1 MTIFSPAL
9 NRETR
14 ALKES
19 KLRMD
24 CFRSTGRPPK
34 KKEVV
39 SNQGVFEE
47 FLLGHKVE
55 EWFEGKTDDRD
66 IGPVLMFRENNHR
79 STIRKRC
86 FLLRLD
92 PIKNGEDQLG
102 QPFGCRIDEG
112 IPSHH
117 HKPMSNFKIP
127 AFAEAPVLRKASGG
141 GASRRQANFKSMS
154 KAKCKKSF

>member
-1 MTIFSPAL
+1 LFPIH
-9 NRETR
+9 RE
-14 ALKES
+14 AAQ
-19 KLRMD
+19 
-24 CFRSTGRPPK
+24 

-55 EWFEGKTDDRD
+55 EWFEGKTDDGD
-66 IGPVLMFRENNHR
+66 IGPVLMFGENNHR
-79 STIRKRC
+79 STIRKHC

-92 PIKNGEDQLG
+92 PIKNGEDELG

-117 HKPMSNFKIP
+117 HKPTPNFKIP
-127 AFAEAPVLRKASGG
+127 ACG
-141 GASRRQANFKSMS
+141 RQANFKSMS
-154 KAKCKKSF
+154 KARWASNVRRIFNFGLLKF